1 MAVPPSPTEQVLG
14 ACLDLLTLHAATV
27 GGQQAKAAG
36 AAAFACKQAARF
48 IDPDDDCDPPDDPP
62 PNDPP
67 EEMPWNALRL
77 VIQHLVRGD
86 AFAIDSTPAKQ
97 AITVYK

>member
-1 MAVPPSPTEQVLG
+1 MATPTPTME
-14 ACLDLLTLHAATV
+14 LLAAVRDMLNAHAKTV
-27 GGQQAKAAG
+27 TGDD
-36 AAAFACKQAARF
+36 AAACEAAAEAVNAAFRF